1 MTIVYCASN
10 LFRVG
15 GIQTSTIA
23 KANALANIEGNKLWI
38 VVTDNKGE
46 PVLPLDEKVQLVD
59 LDVNFFD
66 CKHKWRIL
74 QSLDALKKRR
84 LHKKKL
90 RDCLKIINPDVVI
103 SLGLQD
109 KFFLP
114 SLRTRKDQV
123 FIREIAFVSNYMTLL
138 AQGWYEKIFARV
150 GQFLDYRF
158 FIHRYDRIIL
168 LTEEDR
174 LLHWKDS
181 SKVTIIPYPNIIKHS
196 PRASLNEKVVVTAG
210 RLVYQKNFS
219 SLIRSWKI
227 VHSKHPDWTLNIWG
241 QGELKPHLEKQIDEC
256 NLRGSVSLK
265 GVTPNL
271 ISRLAESSIFVS
283 SSILEG
289 LPLVMLYALSCGLP
303 VVTYDYPTGPK
314 DTITDGKE
322 GFLIK
327 AGDESAMAEHICY
340 LIEHERERKE
350 MGMAAIE
357 KSKQYEMDVIMDKW
371 MTLFRNLLDEK
382 KSLYGRGFD

>member
-1 MTIVYCASN
+1 MKIVYCASN
-10 LFRVG
+10 IFRVG

-38 VVTDNKGE
+38 VVTDNKGD
-46 PVLPLDEKVQLVD
+46 PVLPIDEKVQLVD
-59 LDVNFFD
+59 LDVNYFD
-66 CKHKWRIL
+66 CKQKWRVL
-74 QSLDALKKRR
+74 QSIDAFNKKRI
-84 LHKKKL
+84 HKKKL
-90 RDCLKIINPDVVI
+90 RDCLQKIDPDVVI

-123 FIREIAFVSNYMTLL
+123 FIREIAFVSNYMSLL
-138 AQGWYEKIFARV
+138 AQGWYEKIFAWV
-150 GQFLDYRF
+150 GEFLDYHF

-181 SKVTIIPYPNIIKHS
+181 NKVTIIPYPNIIRHS
-196 PRASLNEKVVVTAG
+196 QRASLNEKVVVTAG

-219 SLIRSWKI
+219 SLIQSWKI
-227 VHSKHPDWTLNIWG
+227 VHSKHPDWSLNIWG
-241 QGELKPHLEKQIDEC
+241 QGELKSRLEKQIEDC
-256 NLRGSVSLK
+256 NLCGSVSLM
-265 GVTPNL
+265 GVTPDL
-271 ISRLAESSIFVS
+271 ISRFAESSIFVS
-283 SSILEG
+283 SSVLEG

-303 VVTYDYPTGPK
+303 IVSYDYPTGPK
-314 DTITDGKE
+314 DTITNGKD

-327 AGDESAMAEHICY
+327 AGDESSMAEHICY

-350 MGMAAIE
+350 MGMAALA
-357 KSKQYEMDVIMDKW
+357 KSKQYTMDVIMDKW
-371 MTLFRNLLDEK
+371 MTLFRELLYEK
-382 KSLYGRGFD
+382 KEYVWQRN

>member
-1 MTIVYCASN
+1 MKIVYSATN

-23 KANALANIEGNKLWI
+23 KANALANVEGNQLWI
-38 VVTDNKGE
+38 VVTDNKGD
-46 PVLPLDEKVQLVD
+46 PVLPIDEKIQVVD
-59 LDVNFFD
+59 LNVNYFD
-66 CKHKWRIL
+66 CKKKWRVL
-74 QSLDALKKRR
+74 QSLDALKKKRI
-84 LHKKKL
+84 HKKKM
-90 RDCLKIINPDVVI
+90 RDCLKIIDPDVVI

-123 FIREIAFVSNYMTLL
+123 FIREIVYVSNYLTLL
-138 AQGWYEKIFARV
+138 ARGWYEKIFAWTAE
-150 GQFLDYRF
+150 FLDYHF

-181 SKVTIIPYPNIIKHS
+181 SKVTIIPYPIIIRHS
-196 PRASLNEKVVVTAG
+196 QRASLNEKVVVTAG

-227 VHSKHPDWTLNIWG
+227 VHSKHPDWHLNIWG
-241 QGELKPHLEKQIDEC
+241 QGELKSRLEKQIEDC
-256 NLRGSVSLK
+256 NLHGSVSLK
-265 GVTPNL
+265 GVTPDL
-271 ISRLAESSIFVS
+271 ISRFAESSIFVS

-303 VVTYDYPTGPK
+303 IVSYEYPTGPK
-314 DTITDGKE
+314 DTITDGKD

-327 AGDESAMAEHICY
+327 PGDESALAERMCY

-350 MGMAAIE
+350 MGAAALE
-357 KSKQYEMDVIMDKW
+357 KSKQYSMDAIMDKW
-371 MTLFRNLLDEK
+371 MTLFQDLLHEK
-382 KSLYGRGFD
+382 TSKYV